1 MIKKLII
8 TFLVMLMSV
17 GAYADD
23 NPKDKDGNKEPKYL
37 PLVLDKIGLPTT
49 RPRSPAKAA
58 DIECYYY
65 DGYIC
70 IAFNEPEGNASLLLE
85 DMVTSESATYTFS
98 TSAPFAVYVGEPSGI
113 LRLQL
118 TTEDG
123 NTYVGY
129 LDKLI

>member
-1 MIKKLII
+1 MKSKIAII
-8 TFLVMLMSV
+8 LSVICLTFSNS
-17 GAYADD
+17 AFA
-23 NPKDKDGNKEPKYL
+23 DGNSMKIPENPDL
-37 PLVLDKIGLPTT
+37 LILVPSSEGRKD

-70 IAFNEPEGNASLLLE
+70 IAFDEPEGNASLLLE

-129 LDKLI
+129 LSE